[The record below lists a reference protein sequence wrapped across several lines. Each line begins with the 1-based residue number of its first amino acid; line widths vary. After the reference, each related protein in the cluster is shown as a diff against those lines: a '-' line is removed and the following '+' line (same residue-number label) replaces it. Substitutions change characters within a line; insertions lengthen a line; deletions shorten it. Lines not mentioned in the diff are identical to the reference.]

1 MNGALSPLWL
11 EVSAYFSWMILG
23 RITTSSGKLDKKSL
37 EPGNNCEPAEIWH
50 TGSEFN
56 AEQHIKN
63 PLKSQACIFFYRGVS
78 PERGAKA
85 YFWSTTSHEVRCG
98 VFLWV
103 IEVKEYIA
111 AYFILP

>member
-1 MNGALSPLWL
+1 M
-11 EVSAYFSWMILG
+11 
-23 RITTSSGKLDKKSL
+23 RITQREYDSFGTNSSGKLDKKSL

-63 PLKSQACIFFYRGVS
+63 PLESQACILFYRGVA
-78 PERGAKA
+78 PKKGAKA
-85 YFWSTTSHEVRCG
+85 YFWSTSSHEDSCV

-103 IEVKEYIA
+103 IEDKEYIA
-111 AYFILP
+111 ACVI